1 MKKIIA
7 VLLALTFCVACF
19 ASCGGDATEGTT
31 AAGDETTAA
40 AADVVYG
47 DKTFDTI
54 KVGTG
59 GTTGTYYAFAG
70 ASTQAITTGAYTF
83 EVVST
88 GGSQANIEGIDD
100 GDYHMATVQND
111 VMNYAYTGTNGFD
124 APIRSFSAIA
134 CIYPE
139 VCQLVATEGSGIKS
153 LEDLK
158 GKTVSIGAQGS
169 GVFYN
174 ATQIL
179 AAAGINYETDINATF
194 LSFGDSATGL
204 KDGTIHAAFIT
215 AGTPTT
221 AITELATATN
231 VVAIDLGEDVIAK
244 LMNDFPFYT
253 KYEMTSADYG
263 FITESVNTVA
273 IMATYVVTNEMSED
287 QAYEITKNLWEV
299 EDVATCH
306 AKAAQMDINTTVNG
320 IGDVPLHP
328 GALKYYVE
336 KGIITAE
343 ADETT
348 EAAAEETTQAAAEE
362 TTEAVADETTE
373 AAAEETTAA

>member
-1 MKKIIA
+1 MKKLIA
-7 VLLALTFCVACF
+7 VLLALTFCVVCF
-19 ASCGGDATEGTT
+19 AACGGNDTTETT
-31 AAGDETTAA
+31 LNGEETTAA
-40 AADVVYG
+40 TVDVVYG
-47 DKTFDTI
+47 DKTFSTI

-70 ASTQAITTGAYTF
+70 ASTQLLRTDAYAF

-111 VMNYAYTGTNGFD
+111 VMNYAYNGTNGFA
-124 APIRSFSAIA
+124 APIKTFSAIA

-139 VCQLVATEGSGIKS
+139 VCQLIATEASGIKTVA
-153 LEDLK
+153 DLR
-158 GKTVSIGAQGS
+158 GKNVAIGDAGS

-179 AAAGINYETDINATF
+179 AAAGLDYEKDIKATF
-194 LSFGDSATGL
+194 ASFGDSATQL
-204 KDGTIHAAFIT
+204 KDGTIDAAFIT

-221 AITELATATN
+221 AITELATSTN
-231 VVAIDLGEDVIAK
+231 VVAVDLGEDVIAK

-253 KYEMTSADYG
+253 KYEMTSADYA
-263 FITESVNTVA
+263 FIADKVNTVA
-273 IMATYVVTNEMSED
+273 IMATYVVTNEMSEA
-287 QAYEITKNLWEV
+287 QAYEITKNLWENA
-299 EDVATCH
+299 DMATCH

-336 KGIITAE
+336 KGI
-343 ADETT
+343 
-348 EAAAEETTQAAAEE
+348 
-362 TTEAVADETTE
+362 VE
-373 AAAEETTAA
+373 AAAEETTAEETTLAVEDTTLAEETTAEETTVAEETTAA

>member
-7 VLLALTFCVACF
+7 ILLALTFCVVCF
-19 ASCGGDATEGTT
+19 AACGGTTE
-31 AAGDETTAA
+31 ETTAA
-40 AADVVYG
+40 NGEETTAAPVDVVYG

-70 ASTQAITTGAYTF
+70 ASTQAITTGTYTF

-111 VMNYAYTGTNGFD
+111 VMNYAYNGTNGFA
-124 APIRSFSAIA
+124 APIKSFSAIA

-139 VCQLVATEGSGIKS
+139 VCQLIATEASGIKTVA
-153 LEDLK
+153 DLK
-158 GKTVSIGAQGS
+158 GKNVAIGDAGS

-179 AAAGINYETDINATF
+179 AAAGINYETDIKATF
-194 LSFGDSATGL
+194 ASFGDSATAL
-204 KDGTIHAAFIT
+204 KDGAIDAAFIT

-231 VVAIDLGEDVIAK
+231 VVAVDLGEDVIAK

-263 FITESVNTVA
+263 FITEPVNTVA
-273 IMATYVVTNEMSED
+273 IMATYVVTNEMSEA

-336 KGIITAE
+336 KGIIEAAEDVEDTTAE
-343 ADETT
+343 
-348 EAAAEETTQAAAEE
+348 AAEE

-373 AAAEETTAA
+373 AVEETTVAA

>member
-1 MKKIIA
+1 MKKLIA
-7 VLLALTFCVACF
+7 ILLALTFCVVCF
-19 ASCGGDATEGTT
+19 ASCGGTTEETT

-40 AADVVYG
+40 ADVVYG
-47 DKTFDTI
+47 DTTFTTV

-70 ASTQAITTGAYTF
+70 ASTQAITTDAFGF

-111 VMNYAYTGTNGFD
+111 VMNYAYNGTNGFA
-124 APIRSFSAIA
+124 APIKTFSAIA

-139 VCQLVATEGSGIKS
+139 VCQLIATEASGIKTVA
-153 LEDLK
+153 DLK
-158 GKTVSIGAQGS
+158 GKNVAIGDAGS

-179 AAAGINYETDINATF
+179 AAAGIDYETDIKATF
-194 LSFGDSATGL
+194 ASFGDSATAL
-204 KDGTIHAAFIT
+204 KDGAIDAAFIT

-231 VVAIDLGEDVIAK
+231 VVAVDLGDDVIAK

-263 FITESVNTVA
+263 FITETVNTVA

-336 KGIITAE
+336 KGIIEAE
-343 ADETT
+343 AEVEETEAAADETTEAVEETEAAADETT
-348 EAAAEETTQAAAEE
+348 EAAA
-362 TTEAVADETTE
+362 
-373 AAAEETTAA
+373 

>member
-1 MKKIIA
+1 MKKILA

-19 ASCGGDATEGTT
+19 ASCGGNDGT
-31 AAGDETTAA
+31 ETTLGGEETTGA

-70 ASTQAITTGAYTF
+70 AATTAITTDSYNF

-111 VMNYAYTGTNGFD
+111 VMNYAYNGTNGF
-124 APIRSFSAIA
+124 ASPIRTFSAVA

-139 VCQLVATEGSGIKS
+139 VCQLVATEDSGIKS

-179 AAAGINYETDINATF
+179 AAAGINYETDINATY

-244 LMNDFPFYT
+244 LMNDYPFYT
-253 KYEMTSADYG
+253 KYEMTSTDYG
-263 FITESVNTVA
+263 FITEPVNTVA
-273 IMATYVVTNEMSED
+273 IMATFVVTNEMSED
-287 QAYEITKNLWEV
+287 QVYEITKNLWEDA
-299 EDVATCH
+299 DVATCH

-336 KGIITAE
+336 KGIVEAE
-343 ADETT
+343 
-348 EAAAEETTQAAAEE
+348 AEETTL
-362 TTEAVADETTE
+362 
-373 AAAEETTAA
+373 AAEETTAAAAEETTLDAEETTLAAEETTAA

>member
-1 MKKIIA
+1 MKKLIA
-7 VLLALTFCVACF
+7 ILLALTFCVVCF
-19 ASCGGDATEGTT
+19 ASCGGTDTAETT
-31 AAGDETTAA
+31 AAAGDETTAA
-40 AADVVYG
+40 AGDETTAAAEDTTAAEADVTYG
-47 DKTFDTI
+47 DKTFENI

-70 ASTQAITTGAYTF
+70 ASTQAITTDNYNF

-111 VMNYAYTGTNGFD
+111 VMNYAYNGTNGFS
-124 APIRSFSAIA
+124 APIKSFSAIA

-139 VCQLVATEGSGIKS
+139 VCQLIATEASGIKTVA
-153 LEDLK
+153 DLK
-158 GKTVSIGAQGS
+158 GKNVAIGDAGS

-179 AAAGINYETDINATF
+179 AAAGIDYEKDIKATF
-194 LSFGDSATGL
+194 ASFGDSATAL
-204 KDGTIHAAFIT
+204 KDGAIDAAFIT

-231 VVAIDLGEDVIAK
+231 VVAVDLGDDVIAK

-253 KYEMTSADYG
+253 KYEMTANDYA
-263 FITESVNTVA
+263 FIEGTVNTVA

-287 QAYEITKNLWEV
+287 QAYEITKNLWENA
-299 EDVATCH
+299 DVKTCH

-336 KGIITAE
+336 KGIVEAE
-343 ADETT
+343 AED
-348 EAAAEETTQAAAEE
+348 
-362 TTEAVADETTE
+362 TTEAVADETTL
-373 AAAEETTAA
+373 AAEETTAA

>member
-1 MKKIIA
+1 MKKLIA
-7 VLLALTFCVACF
+7 ILLTLTLCVCCF
-19 ASCGGDATEGTT
+19 AACGDNDTTETT
-31 AAGDETTAA
+31 LGGEETTAA
-40 AADVVYG
+40 PVDVVYG
-47 DKTFDTI
+47 DKTFETI

-70 ASTQAITTGAYTF
+70 ASTQAITVDGYGF

-111 VMNYAYTGTNGFD
+111 VMNYAYNGTNGFA
-124 APIRSFSAIA
+124 APIKTFSAVA

-139 VCQLVATEGSGIKS
+139 VCQLIATEASGIKTVA
-153 LEDLK
+153 DLK
-158 GKTVSIGAQGS
+158 GKNVAIGDAGS

-179 AAAGINYETDINATF
+179 AAAGIDYEKDINATF
-194 LSFGDSATGL
+194 ESFGDSATQL
-204 KDGTIHAAFIT
+204 KDGAIDAAFIT

-221 AITELATATN
+221 AITELATSTN
-231 VVAIDLGEDVIAK
+231 VVAVDLGEDVIAK

-263 FITESVNTVA
+263 FITETVNTVA

-287 QAYEITKNLWEV
+287 QVYEITKNLWEDA
-299 EDVATCH
+299 DVATCH

-336 KGIITAE
+336 KGIVEAPVEETTEAVEDTTAA

-348 EAAAEETTQAAAEE
+348 EAAEETT
-362 TTEAVADETTE
+362 VL
-373 AAAEETTAA
+373 EETTAA

>member
-1 MKKIIA
+1 MKKLIA
-7 VLLALTFCVACF
+7 ILLTLTLCVVCF
-19 ASCGGDATEGTT
+19 AACGGDKTEGTT
-31 AAGDETTAA
+31 AGNEATTAPA
-40 AADVVYG
+40 EVVYG
-47 DKTFDTI
+47 DTTFTTV

-70 ASTQAITTGAYTF
+70 ASTQLLKTDAYGF

-111 VMNYAYTGTNGFD
+111 VMNYAYNGTNGFN
-124 APIRSFSAIA
+124 APIRTFSAIA

-139 VCQLVATEGSGIKS
+139 VCQLIATEASGIKS
-153 LEDLK
+153 VADLK
-158 GKTVSIGAQGS
+158 GKNVAIGDAGS

-179 AAAGINYETDINATF
+179 AAAGIDYEKDIKATF
-194 LSFGDSATGL
+194 ASFSDSATAL
-204 KDGTIHAAFIT
+204 KDGAIDAAFIT

-221 AITELATATN
+221 AITELATSTK
-231 VVAIDLGEDVIAK
+231 VVAVDLGDDVIAK

-263 FITESVNTVA
+263 FITDKVNTVA
-273 IMATYVVTNEMSED
+273 IMATYVVTNEMSEA
-287 QAYEITKNLWEV
+287 QAYEITKNLWENA
-299 EDVATCH
+299 DMATCH
-306 AKAAQMDINTTVNG
+306 AKAAQMDIKTTVNG

-336 KGIITAE
+336 KGIVEANAEDTTAE
-343 ADETT
+343 AVDTTAETVETT
-348 EAAAEETTQAAAEE
+348 AAEETT
-362 TTEAVADETTE
+362 VDETT
-373 AAAEETTAA
+373 TAA

>member
-7 VLLALTFCVACF
+7 ILLALTFCVVCF
-19 ASCGGDATEGTT
+19 AACGGDTESTT
-31 AAGDETTAA
+31 AAPGEETTAA
-40 AADVVYG
+40 PVDVVYG

-70 ASTQAITTGAYTF
+70 ASTQAITTGTYGF

-111 VMNYAYTGTNGFD
+111 VMNYAYNGTNGFT
-124 APIRSFSAIA
+124 APIKSFSAIA

-139 VCQLVATEGSGIKS
+139 VCQLIATEASGIKTVA
-153 LEDLK
+153 DLK
-158 GKTVSIGAQGS
+158 GKNVAIGDAGS

-179 AAAGINYETDINATF
+179 AAAGIDYEKDIKATF
-194 LSFGDSATGL
+194 ASFGDSATAL
-204 KDGTIHAAFIT
+204 KDGAIDAAFIT

-221 AITELATATN
+221 AITELATATK
-231 VVAIDLGEDVIAK
+231 VVAVDLGEDVIAK

-253 KYEMTSADYG
+253 KYEMTSADYS
-263 FITESVNTVA
+263 FVTETVNTVA

-287 QAYEITKNLWEV
+287 QVYEITKNLWEV
-299 EDVATCH
+299 EDIATCH

-336 KGIITAE
+336 KGIIEADVEETTEAA

-348 EAAAEETTQAAAEE
+348 EAVEDTTAEDTTAEETTVAA
-362 TTEAVADETTE
+362 
-373 AAAEETTAA
+373 

>member
-1 MKKIIA
+1 MKKILA
-7 VLLALTFCVACF
+7 VLLALTFCVVCF
-19 ASCGGDATEGTT
+19 AACGGDTTETT
-31 AAGDETTAA
+31 TNSGEETTAA
-40 AADVVYG
+40 ATEVVYG
-47 DKTFDTI
+47 DKTFETI

-70 ASTQAITTGAYTF
+70 AATQAITTDAYTF

-111 VMNYAYTGTNGFD
+111 VMNFAYQGTNGFT
-124 APIRSFSAIA
+124 APIRTFSAVA

-139 VCQLVATEGSGIKS
+139 VCQIIATEASGIKS
-153 LEDLK
+153 VADLK
-158 GKTVSIGAQGS
+158 GKNVAIGDAGS

-179 AAAGINYETDINATF
+179 AAAGIDYKTDINATF
-194 LSFGDSATGL
+194 ASFGDSATAI
-204 KDGTIHAAFIT
+204 KDGAIDAAFIT

-221 AITELATATN
+221 AITELATSTN
-231 VVAIDLGEDVIAK
+231 VIAVALGEDVIAK
-244 LMNDFPFYT
+244 LMNDYPFYT

-263 FITESVNTVA
+263 FITEPVATVA
-273 IMATYVVTNEMSED
+273 IMATFVVTNEMSEA
-287 QAYEITKNLWEV
+287 QVYEITKNLWENA
-299 EDVATCH
+299 DVATCH

-336 KGIITAE
+336 KGIVEADAEETTAA

-348 EAAAEETTQAAAEE
+348 LAAEETT
-362 TTEAVADETTE
+362 
-373 AAAEETTAA
+373 AAAEETTAAAEETTAA

>member
-1 MKKIIA
+1 MKKLIA
-7 VLLALTFCVACF
+7 ILLALTFCVVCF
-19 ASCGGDATEGTT
+19 AACGGNDTT
-31 AAGDETTAA
+31 ETTLNGEETTA

-47 DKTFDTI
+47 DTTFSTI

-70 ASTQAITTGAYTF
+70 ASTQLLRTDAYAF

-111 VMNYAYTGTNGFD
+111 VMNYAYNGTNGF
-124 APIRSFSAIA
+124 ASPIKTFSAIA

-139 VCQLVATEGSGIKS
+139 VCQLIATEASGIKTVA
-153 LEDLK
+153 DLR
-158 GKTVSIGAQGS
+158 GKNVAIGDAGS

-179 AAAGINYETDINATF
+179 AAAGLDYETDIKATF
-194 LSFGDSATGL
+194 ASFSDSATQL
-204 KDGTIHAAFIT
+204 KDGTIDAAFIT

-221 AITELATATN
+221 AITELATSTN
-231 VVAIDLGEDVIAK
+231 VVVVDLGEDVIAK
-244 LMNDFPFYT
+244 LMNDYPFYT
-253 KYEMTSADYG
+253 KYEMTSADYS
-263 FITESVNTVA
+263 FVAETVNTVA
-273 IMATYVVTNEMSED
+273 IMATYVVTNEMSEA
-287 QAYEITKNLWEV
+287 QAYEITKNLWENA
-299 EDVATCH
+299 DMATCH

-336 KGIITAE
+336 KGIVEVATEETTAE
-343 ADETT
+343 ETT
-348 EAAAEETTQAAAEE
+348 LAVEDTTAEETTVAAEETT
-362 TTEAVADETTE
+362 VA
-373 AAAEETTAA
+373 